1 MWSLTRERQD
11 EAVEVAGMLTLE
23 AGLLLWLMVCLR
35 LKQLYLVSHLLL
47 WRHFNCF
54 LVHRPHCFCIRLP
67 YHEICSDDSRKS
79 ILFRGRSLFWSQI
92 WMIMIHEHRF
102 NLFWIRCSNVV
113 TVSRCQNK
121 EKHESRHFKSIGE
134 NVGQAVTAKWGSL
147 CYRPPMLSYA
157 ILSPCVG
164 RSQCGLLR

>member
-11 EAVEVAGMLTLE
+11 EVVELAGMLSLE
-23 AGLLLWLMVCLR
+23 AGLLLW

-54 LVHRPHCFCIRLP
+54 WVHRPHCFCIRLP
-67 YHEICSDDSRKS
+67 YHEICSGDSRKS

-113 TVSRCQNK
+113 TVSWWFHGARTKKNMNQDTSNPLVKMLGSQLQWRGEVCAVGLRCCLIPFLAFGWV
-121 EKHESRHFKSIGE
+121 EAS
-134 NVGQAVTAKWGSL
+134 VV
-147 CYRPPMLSYA
+147 C
-157 ILSPCVG
+157 
-164 RSQCGLLR
+164 